1 MNFNDFSKLEQSWI
15 TNAKKLNKTI
25 VLPEAGFSKRT
36 ILAGI
41 ECAKYVCDV
50 VFLVNDES
58 ELAGYGVEDIKNIKV
73 VNINTHEL
81 TPVVEN
87 AYYLKRQAKGM
98 TPEQAKIDIKN
109 VYNYGAMMVDLGLVD
124 GMVAGAE
131 APSKDVF
138 GAAFRIVKAKQGK
151 SASSFFIM
159 IPSDPSQKIYLL
171 SDCGVILNPTD
182 VELADIAEQSVESY
196 KQFVGNNPKVAM
208 LSYST
213 HGSAGGEGADKV
225 KSAVHILKERKV
237 DFDFDGEIQLDAAIV
252 PEVAAKKCSDSCLK
266 GDANI
271 LVFPDLQA
279 GNIGY
284 KLMQRFGG
292 YKAVGPIIQG
302 LNKPINDL
310 SRGTSV
316 DEIVLSTAITILQI

>member
-50 VFLVNDES
+50 VFLVNDEK
-58 ELAGYGVEDIKNIKV
+58 ELEGYGVENIGNIKV

-81 TPVVEN
+81 TPIVEN
-87 AYYLKRQAKGM
+87 AYLLKRQAKGM

-138 GAAFRIVKAKQGK
+138 GAAFRIVKAKQGDVSRIDVYGQEK
-151 SASSFFIM
+151 EPATYRLAKMNLALRGISHHLGDMSDSSFTHDLHKGLYFNYIM
-159 IPSDPSQKIYLL
+159 A
-171 SDCGVILNPTD
+171 NPP
-182 VELADIAEQSVESY
+182 
-196 KQFVGNNPKVAM
+196 FN
-208 LSYST
+208 
-213 HGSAGGEGADKV
+213 
-225 KSAVHILKERKV
+225 
-237 DFDFDGEIQLDAAIV
+237 
-252 PEVAAKKCSDSCLK
+252 LK
-266 GDANI
+266 GWYDENLKNDA
-271 LVFPDLQA
+271 
-279 GNIGY
+279 
-284 KLMQRFGG
+284 RWW
-292 YKAVGPIIQG
+292 
-302 LNKPINDL
+302 NDIYPE
-310 SRGTSV
+310 RV
-316 DEIVLSTAITILQI
+316 IK

>member
-1 MNFNDFSKLEQSWI
+1 MLFFLWSDDEL
-15 TNAKKLNKTI
+15 KKYDLSNNK
-25 VLPEAGFSKRT
+25 R
-36 ILAGI
+36 
-41 ECAKYVCDV
+41 
-50 VFLVNDES
+50 
-58 ELAGYGVEDIKNIKV
+58 IKV
-73 VNINTHEL
+73 VNITNHEL
-81 TPVVEN
+81 TPIISS
-87 AYYLKRQAKGM
+87 AYYLKRKHKGI
-98 TPEQAKIDIKN
+98 TEEQAANEAQNIYI
-109 VYNYGAMMVDLGLVD
+109 YGAMMVELGLVD

-151 SASSFFIM
+151 SASSFFVM

-196 KQFVGNNPKVAM
+196 KQFVGDNPKVAM

-213 HGSAGGEGADKV
+213 HGSAGGDGAEKV
-225 KSAVHILKERKV
+225 KSAVNILKERKV
-237 DFDFDGEIQLDAAIV
+237 NFDFDGEIQLDAAIV

-316 DEIVLSTAITILQI
+316 DEIVLSTAITILQN